1 MKQTLLLLMA
11 FIFTGLSAFADE
23 DTRKDPELSF
33 YSSSVGILAGTALE
47 APLRNPHGLMPIVYT
62 SSDKS
67 ICQVDESGK
76 ISTALVEATTVVT
89 VTASFAGNDE
99 YRPGTA
105 TLEVGII
112 PRSPLKTPEMTPMGG
127 TFDHAVEVQVT
138 TDDAAATEIWYS
150 TVAKSAEEFKN
161 SDTNTSYMI
170 TGQTGT
176 IRIDRSCKLYVMTRG
191 RGTKSPVIE
200 ADFTISM
207 PLKADFTTDKSV
219 MADYAQYFESSK
231 DLADWTVPSEW
242 HIDDMK
248 FDEVRDGDKKSI
260 AITYAAGDGAAPLT
274 SPVFD
279 IKEGQR
285 LEFYAYFK
293 TKNLNWAPWTID
305 VTDFTT
311 GQTTTL
317 FNIYRWTLENN
328 FVSDDIMQWKK
339 IDIDL
344 AAYAGHKVQIVLNYN
359 FDGENLAIDAFRLVR
374 DNPEAATRITASVD
388 EPITFISR
396 CQGEPTKTIWTLPGS
411 ENNEYAG
418 NSVTVTYPKEG
429 IYDVT
434 LTISRKSEKDVKE
447 IKQFVEIIGKAPTSA
462 FAITS
467 DTYTTAAD
475 MAFVPAGVP
484 VQFADKSEGAPTSW
498 EWKFTS
504 DSETLT
510 STEQNPTVTFTK
522 EGRYDVT
529 LTTTN
534 AIGSNQAYK
543 AECLQ
548 VGGEMMI
555 WNITEQEIDNLKP
568 ISYDSFGFYA
578 GSNMFGLDR
587 FAEKYPAPLADA
599 TVKTVDAYFAST
611 KTREPDAAVEL
622 AIYDMAAD
630 GGPGK
635 VLAKTS
641 LKASELKSNASEY
654 VQTTFEFAEP
664 VALAKGKPFFVAI
677 GPFPYQGVSS
687 YEDQI
692 ALYCVTRKQGGLCAT
707 WDLAQYSDRWIA
719 NVSGYCSM
727 AMGPVVNYTSVA
739 NGIDNTVAPGTTKH
753 EIKAIYNLCGQ
764 QVTTPESH
772 QIYIVRY
779 SDGTS
784 RKIMWK

>member
-1 MKQTLLLLMA
+1 M
-11 FIFTGLSAFADE
+11 
-23 DTRKDPELSF
+23 
-33 YSSSVGILAGTALE
+33 
-47 APLRNPHGLMPIVYT
+47 
-62 SSDKS
+62 
-67 ICQVDESGK
+67 
-76 ISTALVEATTVVT
+76 
-89 VTASFAGNDE
+89 
-99 YRPGTA
+99 
-105 TLEVGII
+105 
-112 PRSPLKTPEMTPMGG
+112 
-127 TFDHAVEVQVT
+127 
-138 TDDAAATEIWYS
+138 
-150 TVAKSAEEFKN
+150 
-161 SDTNTSYMI
+161 
-170 TGQTGT
+170 
-176 IRIDRSCKLYVMTRG
+176 
-191 RGTKSPVIE
+191 
-200 ADFTISM
+200 
-207 PLKADFTTDKSV
+207 
-219 MADYAQYFESSK
+219 
-231 DLADWTVPSEW
+231 
-242 HIDDMK
+242 
-248 FDEVRDGDKKSI
+248 
-260 AITYAAGDGAAPLT
+260 
-274 SPVFD
+274 
-279 IKEGQR
+279 
-285 LEFYAYFK
+285 
-293 TKNLNWAPWTID
+293 
-305 VTDFTT
+305 
-311 GQTTTL
+311 
-317 FNIYRWTLENN
+317 
-328 FVSDDIMQWKK
+328 
-339 IDIDL
+339 
-344 AAYAGHKVQIVLNYN
+344 QIVLNYN

-529 LTTTN
+529 LTTAN

-568 ISYDSFGFYA
+568 ISDHK
-578 GSNMFGLDR
+578 LR
-587 FAEKYPAPLADA
+587 FLCRQQHVRPRPLEKYPAPLADA

-611 KTREPDAAVEL
+611 KTREPDAAIEL
-622 AIYDMAAD
+622 AIYDTAAD

-664 VALAKGKPFFVAI
+664 VAIAKGKPFFVAI

-692 ALYCVTRKQGGLCAT
+692 ALYCVTRSRGRTLRNVGFGSEFRPMDSQCLRLLLYGDGPGGQLHICS
-707 WDLAQYSDRWIA
+707 QRHRQ
-719 NVSGYCSM
+719 YCS
-727 AMGPVVNYTSVA
+727 PW
-739 NGIDNTVAPGTTKH
+739 H
-753 EIKAIYNLCGQ
+753 
-764 QVTTPESH
+764 H
-772 QIYIVRY
+772 QA
-779 SDGTS
+779 
-784 RKIMWK
+784 

>member
-1 MKQTLLLLMA
+1 M
-11 FIFTGLSAFADE
+11 
-23 DTRKDPELSF
+23 
-33 YSSSVGILAGTALE
+33 
-47 APLRNPHGLMPIVYT
+47 
-62 SSDKS
+62 
-67 ICQVDESGK
+67 
-76 ISTALVEATTVVT
+76 
-89 VTASFAGNDE
+89 
-99 YRPGTA
+99 
-105 TLEVGII
+105 
-112 PRSPLKTPEMTPMGG
+112 
-127 TFDHAVEVQVT
+127 
-138 TDDAAATEIWYS
+138 
-150 TVAKSAEEFKN
+150 
-161 SDTNTSYMI
+161 
-170 TGQTGT
+170 
-176 IRIDRSCKLYVMTRG
+176 
-191 RGTKSPVIE
+191 
-200 ADFTISM
+200 
-207 PLKADFTTDKSV
+207 
-219 MADYAQYFESSK
+219 
-231 DLADWTVPSEW
+231 
-242 HIDDMK
+242 
-248 FDEVRDGDKKSI
+248 
-260 AITYAAGDGAAPLT
+260 
-274 SPVFD
+274 
-279 IKEGQR
+279 
-285 LEFYAYFK
+285 
-293 TKNLNWAPWTID
+293 
-305 VTDFTT
+305 
-311 GQTTTL
+311 
-317 FNIYRWTLENN
+317 
-328 FVSDDIMQWKK
+328 
-339 IDIDL
+339 
-344 AAYAGHKVQIVLNYN
+344 QIVLNYN

-484 VQFADKSEGAPTSW
+484 VQFADKSEGTPTAW

-548 VGGEMMI
+548 VGSEMMI

-611 KTREPDAAVEL
+611 KTREPDAAIEL

-692 ALYCVTRKQGGLCAT
+692 ALYCVTRNQGGLCAT

-739 NGIDNTVAPGTTKH
+739 NGIDNTVAPGNTKH
-753 EIKAIYNLCGQ
+753 EIRAIYNLCGQ

>member
-1 MKQTLLLLMA
+1 M
-11 FIFTGLSAFADE
+11 
-23 DTRKDPELSF
+23 
-33 YSSSVGILAGTALE
+33 
-47 APLRNPHGLMPIVYT
+47 
-62 SSDKS
+62 
-67 ICQVDESGK
+67 
-76 ISTALVEATTVVT
+76 
-89 VTASFAGNDE
+89 
-99 YRPGTA
+99 
-105 TLEVGII
+105 
-112 PRSPLKTPEMTPMGG
+112 
-127 TFDHAVEVQVT
+127 
-138 TDDAAATEIWYS
+138 
-150 TVAKSAEEFKN
+150 
-161 SDTNTSYMI
+161 
-170 TGQTGT
+170 
-176 IRIDRSCKLYVMTRG
+176 
-191 RGTKSPVIE
+191 
-200 ADFTISM
+200 
-207 PLKADFTTDKSV
+207 
-219 MADYAQYFESSK
+219 
-231 DLADWTVPSEW
+231 
-242 HIDDMK
+242 
-248 FDEVRDGDKKSI
+248 
-260 AITYAAGDGAAPLT
+260 
-274 SPVFD
+274 
-279 IKEGQR
+279 
-285 LEFYAYFK
+285 
-293 TKNLNWAPWTID
+293 
-305 VTDFTT
+305 
-311 GQTTTL
+311 
-317 FNIYRWTLENN
+317 
-328 FVSDDIMQWKK
+328 
-339 IDIDL
+339 
-344 AAYAGHKVQIVLNYN
+344 QIVLNYN

-484 VQFADKSEGAPTSW
+484 VQFTDKSEGAPTSW

-529 LTTTN
+529 LTTAN

-611 KTREPDAAVEL
+611 KTREPDAAIEL

-692 ALYCVTRKQGGLCAT
+692 ALYCVSRSRGGLCAT
-707 WDLAQYSDRWIA
+707 RDLAQYSDRWIA

-739 NGIDNTVAPGTTKH
+739 NGIDNTVASGSTKH